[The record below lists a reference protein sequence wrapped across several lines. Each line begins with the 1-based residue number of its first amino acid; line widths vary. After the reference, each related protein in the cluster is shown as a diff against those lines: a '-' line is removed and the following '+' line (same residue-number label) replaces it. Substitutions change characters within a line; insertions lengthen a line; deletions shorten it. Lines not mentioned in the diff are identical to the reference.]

1 MNYLNRILLIFL
13 FTAPALTGQ
22 SFDDQEEKV
31 QEALKM
37 MNRMQHEE
45 AFRIFSE
52 VRETEPYHPLA
63 PLGTLANEWIV
74 NQEKIGYKAG
84 NKELINDI
92 KEVITEYRRQMVID
106 PNNPELRYY
115 LGLTMGLRA
124 RVQLS
129 EKNWVGILISGYKV
143 IRYIKLALEKDP
155 GNPDI
160 KIAFGVFNYYVGL
173 SSGFMQIASWILQ
186 MSGSKEEGLE
196 QIQQAALEGNYSR
209 YEARSLLAFIYLYL
223 EGDYILSNHWASMLE
238 KEFPENPYYSFLLA
252 ESELRTGNPRI
263 ETHVDKI
270 SDCLDDLNPYAKSDY
285 IQRLQLLNGTKALLE
300 DNLAIAEQE
309 LTQFIENFESELD
322 YDLASGYLRLGQV
335 YDLQGKRLQAIAQ
348 YQRVIDLDNRTVA
361 VRQAKFY
368 LEEPFVIK
376 Y

>member
-1 MNYLNRILLIFL
+1 
-13 FTAPALTGQ
+13 
-22 SFDDQEEKV
+22 
-31 QEALKM
+31 
-37 MNRMQHEE
+37 MNRMQHEA

-92 KEVITEYRRQMVID
+92 EGVTTEYRKRMVID
-106 PNNPELRYY
+106 PDNPELRYY
-115 LGLTMGLRA
+115 LGLTMGMRA

-129 EKNWVGILISGYKV
+129 EKNWVGVLINGYKV
-143 IRYIKLALEKDP
+143 IRYIKSALEKSPD
-155 GNPDI
+155 NPDI
-160 KIAFGVFNYYVGL
+160 IIAFGVFNYYVGL

-186 MSGSKEEGLE
+186 MSGSREEGLE

-252 ESELRTGNPRI
+252 ESELQTGNSRI
-263 ETHVDKI
+263 ETHINKI

-300 DNLAIAEQE
+300 DDLETAERE

-348 YQRVIDLDNRTVA
+348 YRLVIDLDNRTVA

-376 Y
+376 N

>member
-1 MNYLNRILLIFL
+1 MNYFNRILLIFL
-13 FTAPALTGQ
+13 FAAPAVTGQ
-22 SFDDQEEKV
+22 SFDNQEEKV

-37 MNRMQHEE
+37 MNRMQHEA

-84 NKELINDI
+84 NKELIDDI
-92 KEVITEYRRQMVID
+92 EGVITEYRRQMVVD
-106 PNNPELRYY
+106 PDNPELRYY

-129 EKNWVGILISGYKV
+129 EKNWVGVLISGYKV
-143 IRYIKLALEKDP
+143 IRYIKLALEENPD
-155 GNPDI
+155 NPDI

-186 MSGSKEEGLE
+186 MSGSREEGLE
-196 QIQQAALEGNYSR
+196 QIQRAALEGNYSR

-223 EGDYILSNHWASMLE
+223 EGDYILSKRWASMLE
-238 KEFPENPYYSFLLA
+238 KEFPENPYYIFLLA
-252 ESELRTGNPRI
+252 ESELRTGNSRI
-263 ETHVDKI
+263 ETHIDKI
-270 SDCLDDLNPYAKSDY
+270 SDCLDDLSPYAKSDY
-285 IQRLQLLNGTKALLE
+285 MQRLQLLNGTKAFLE
-300 DNLAIAEQE
+300 YDLKTAERE

-335 YDLQGKRLQAIAQ
+335 YDLQAKRLQAIAQ
-348 YQRVIDLDNRTVA
+348 YRRVIDLDNRTVA
-361 VRQAKFY
+361 VRQAKSY

>member
-13 FTAPALTGQ
+13 FAAPMLSGQ

-31 QEALKM
+31 QEALKT
-37 MNRMQHEE
+37 MNRMQHEK

-63 PLGTLANEWIV
+63 PLGILANEWFV
-74 NQEKIGYKAG
+74 NQEKFGYKAG

-92 KEVITEYRRQMVID
+92 EGVTTEYRKRMVID
-106 PNNPELRYY
+106 PDNPELRYY

-129 EKNWVGILISGYKV
+129 EKNWVGVLINGYKV
-143 IRYIKLALEKDP
+143 IRYIKSALEKSPD
-155 GNPDI
+155 NPDI
-160 KIAFGVFNYYVGL
+160 IIAFGVFNYYVGL

-186 MSGSKEEGLE
+186 ISGSREEGLE
-196 QIQQAALEGNYSR
+196 QIQRAALEGNYSR

-223 EGDYILSNHWASMLE
+223 EGDYILSRRWASMLE
-238 KEFPENPYYSFLLA
+238 KEFPENPYYIFLLA
-252 ESELRTGNPRI
+252 ESELRTGNSRI
-263 ETHVDKI
+263 ETHIDKI
-270 SDCLDDLNPYAKSDY
+270 SDCLDDLSPYAKSDY
-285 IQRLQLLNGTKALLE
+285 IQRLQLLNGTKAFLE
-300 DNLAIAEQE
+300 YDLETAERE

-348 YQRVIDLDNRTVA
+348 YRRVIDLDNRTVA

-376 Y
+376 H